1 MVAPVTE
8 NERKLNEL
16 LAELH
21 DAYLEASEDMSD
33 SVVKDVA
40 STRLQVVDLIE
51 EYANKDNTISRS
63 RVNTLL
69 RDLEAVEREI
79 RDVTESALIGAME
92 DSVDIAY
99 SDAFTAF
106 QKALGLSA
114 DFVLTAK
121 VAESE
126 ILSGLNGRKPT
137 PRNIAEYLAQRTGPD
152 GLTLSNRV
160 WQFAGDQ
167 RAEMGNVLRR
177 GIIRG
182 DTTTKMVREIRGVY
196 DTEAW
201 KARRLA
207 ITEANTAYRT
217 AIGYTAEKSKFVS
230 ALRLI
235 PGVHQSEKC
244 VSVSQQNRHGLGAGI
259 FLPGDADIY
268 NIHPYCT
275 AYTQYILSEEVR

>member
-1 MVAPVTE
+1 MTAK
-8 NERKLNEL
+8 ERRLNEL
-16 LAELH
+16 LTALH
-21 DAYLEASEDMSD
+21 NDYLNASADMSD
-33 SVVKDVA
+33 KVARDV
-40 STRLQVVDLIE
+40 SKTRLQVVELIE
-51 EYANKDNTISRS
+51 EYANKDDTISRT

-79 RDVTESALIGAME
+79 RSVTESALIGAME
-92 DSVDIAY
+92 DSADIAFR
-99 SDAFTAF
+99 DAFTAF

-114 DFVLTAK
+114 EFVATAK
-121 VAESE
+121 VAQSVV
-126 ILSGLNGRKPT
+126 LPT
-137 PRNIAEYLAQRTGPD
+137 LTDKTPSPRNIAEYLTHRTGPD
-152 GLTLSNRV
+152 GLTLSDRV

-182 DTTTKMVREIRGVY
+182 DTTAKMVREIKGVY
-196 DTEAW
+196 ETESW

-207 ITEANTAYRT
+207 ITESNTAYRT

-235 PGVHQSEKC
+235 PGRKHSEKC
-244 VSVSQQNRHGLGAGI
+244 VSVSQQDRHGLGVGI
-259 FLPGDADIY
+259 FLPSDSDIY
-268 NIHPYCT
+268 NIHPHCT